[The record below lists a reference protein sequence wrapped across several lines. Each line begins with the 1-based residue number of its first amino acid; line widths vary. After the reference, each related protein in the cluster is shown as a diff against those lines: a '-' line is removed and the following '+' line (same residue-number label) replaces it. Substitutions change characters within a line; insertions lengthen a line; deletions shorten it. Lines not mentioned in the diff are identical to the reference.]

1 MIKVIFGGGLGNQ
14 MFQYAFLYANICQ
27 QNIREVQAVMHRNSN
42 EDYRNFSL
50 LNFNCSIK
58 MNAQDETEVGL
69 SHKIYLLKRKIVF
82 NAFKKIG
89 TNDNKIIQMMS
100 RVNSVFSPAIYGY
113 YSNIKVGKN
122 STIEGGFQ
130 NWRYFDAFK
139 TQLRKE
145 FVPQKKLSK
154 DQADFLNRI
163 EQTNSVCV
171 HIRRGDYL
179 NPYYASSLAVCDD
192 SYYKRAISTIENSV
206 ENPEFFV
213 FTNSHEDH
221 VWIQNNYKFNE
232 AVNYVDL
239 NNPDYMELFLM
250 SRCKHFIISNST
262 FSWWAQYLS
271 ENDNKIVVA
280 PSIWYRNNA
289 DSENIY
295 MDNWTVLDVE

>member
-100 RVNSVFSPAIYGY
+100 RVNIVFSPAIYGY

-122 STIEGGFQ
+122 STIEGGF
-130 NWRYFDAFK
+130 
-139 TQLRKE
+139 
-145 FVPQKKLSK
+145 
-154 DQADFLNRI
+154 
-163 EQTNSVCV
+163 
-171 HIRRGDYL
+171 
-179 NPYYASSLAVCDD
+179 
-192 SYYKRAISTIENSV
+192 
-206 ENPEFFV
+206 
-213 FTNSHEDH
+213 
-221 VWIQNNYKFNE
+221 
-232 AVNYVDL
+232 
-239 NNPDYMELFLM
+239 
-250 SRCKHFIISNST
+250 
-262 FSWWAQYLS
+262 
-271 ENDNKIVVA
+271 
-280 PSIWYRNNA
+280 
-289 DSENIY
+289 
-295 MDNWTVLDVE
+295 